1 MTVDC
6 EFGLDRCSQPKASSR
21 MRHVVWLIGVL
32 ALLGAV
38 PANAQAV
45 ADCVALDERLQRQDR
60 IRGFY
65 GCAMRSQDRAAHRR
79 TLAMRRCQRGD
90 QARLRDLAEQQ
101 AEALERCVA
110 AQIGIEEGP
119 RRNADARAAKLKPA
133 SKVTT
138 PDRDERITA
147 SGERVKELL
156 AQRPKLSASK
166 AREDDQPR
174 WRDREF
180 RSGLVWSY
188 AGRIEGMHCVQW
200 REPSDPHKW
209 DDNYLCTER
218 DVGLQWSFRGPILG
232 RGLKCI
238 QVNEKSDPHDWHDNY
253 FCWPR
258 DLKVTFRFSSAGR
271 IPGQRC
277 IAIVEP
283 SDPHTWRDNYLCH
296 VRQGS

>member
-1 MTVDC
+1 MK
-6 EFGLDRCSQPKASSR
+6 Q
-21 MRHVVWLIGVL
+21 VVWIIGVL
-32 ALLGAV
+32 MLLGTG
-38 PANAQAV
+38 PANAQEV
-45 ADCVALDERLQRQDR
+45 ADCSLLKERLQRQDR
-60 IRGFY
+60 IRSFY
-65 GCAMRSQDRAAHRR
+65 GCAMRSQERAAHRR
-79 TLAMRRCQRGD
+79 TLAERRCQLGD

-110 AQIGIEEGP
+110 AQIGVENGA
-119 RRNADARAAKLKPA
+119 RRSADARPAKLTPA
-133 SKVTT
+133 SKVRS
-138 PDRDERITA
+138 PDNDARRMA
-147 SGERVKELL
+147 SGERVKQLL
-156 AQRPKLSASK
+156 AQAPKLSAS
-166 AREDDQPR
+166 RLRDNDQPR

-188 AGRIEGMHCVQW
+188 AGPIEGMHCVQW

-218 DVGLQWSFRGPILG
+218 DVGFQWSFRGPILG

-238 QVNEKSDPHDWHDNY
+238 QVNEKSDPHDWHDNF

-258 DLKVTFRFSSAGR
+258 DLNVTFRFSATGR
-271 IPGQRC
+271 IPGQSC

-296 VRQGS
+296 VRREG